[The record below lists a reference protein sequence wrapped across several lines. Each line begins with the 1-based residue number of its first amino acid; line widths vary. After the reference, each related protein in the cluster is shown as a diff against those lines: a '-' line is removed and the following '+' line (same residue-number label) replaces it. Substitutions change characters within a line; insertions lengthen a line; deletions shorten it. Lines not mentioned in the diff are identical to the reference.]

1 MNDTTTLSAPQ
12 AQQTAARTRET
23 PIYAELATEWLGS
36 GRTLPRTAPAER
48 TEDAESGNPKPA
60 DPAR

>member
-1 MNDTTTLSAPQ
+1 MNDTTTLGAPQ

-36 GRTLPRTAPAER
+36 GRTLPRTAPAEN
-48 TEDAESGNPKPA
+48 AESGASAPA
-60 DPAR
+60 DRTC